1 MHEPAY
7 NPSVVPDITR
17 SAPLTAR
24 HQQAPRPRRDP
35 YDGLRPWSAITHGT
49 GAVLALVGTAFLLVR
64 AAGLEDWIKFSA
76 FLGLWAVY
84 DRPLHRLYSVPL
96 RQHHSPGPA
105 GPAEI

>member
-35 YDGLRPWSAITHGT
+35 YDGLRPWSAITHGA
-49 GAVLALVGTAFLLVR
+49 GAVLALV
-64 AAGLEDWIKFSA
+64 
-76 FLGLWAVY
+76 
-84 DRPLHRLYSVPL
+84 
-96 RQHHSPGPA
+96 
-105 GPAEI
+105 

>member
-64 AAGLEDWIKFSA
+64 AAGLEDLDQIFR
-76 FLGLWAVY
+76 LPGLWAVY